1 MQLILPQSELET
13 AITEYVHGIMNVK
26 EGHTMSIDLKAG
38 RGLDGFTA
46 TVDIVKAGAPVPA
59 KTVVPA
65 AVISVATPAPT
76 PTVIK
81 VTPRPPAKEE
91 PILATTTG
99 FVVVEEVAVEDAPV
113 ADKSEQQEVA
123 AVETTE
129 EVAAETSP
137 VVRRPLFGSLK
148 KPE

>member
-46 TVDIVKAGAPVPA
+46 TVDIVKVGTPVPA

-65 AVISVATPAPT
+65 AVISVATPVPT

-91 PILATTTG
+91 PIPAATPETP
-99 FVVVEEVAVEDAPV
+99 VEEVPIEDAPV